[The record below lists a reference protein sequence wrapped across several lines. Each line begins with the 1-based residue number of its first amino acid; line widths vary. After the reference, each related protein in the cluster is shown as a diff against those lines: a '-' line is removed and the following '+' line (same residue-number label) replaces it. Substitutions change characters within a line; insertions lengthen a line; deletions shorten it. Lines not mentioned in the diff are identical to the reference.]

1 LWRQSR
7 MICPVVGNPEN
18 NCSPSHSIAGLFVE
32 CSLVPTTRGW
42 RLFLQEYRKL
52 CLSLPD

>member
-1 LWRQSR
+1 

-52 CLSLPD
+52 YLSLPD